1 MKCTPYF
8 LQYVRKGK
16 AMKLALAIAASLCVS
31 SAAAA
36 KDTYVKPYVKADG
49 TYVQGHYKTS
59 PNGTRLDNYSTS
71 PNYNPY
77 TGRQG
82 TVNPYAPPRV
92 PEYRPQT
99 YTPPKP
105 KPYGYKPRGY

>member
-1 MKCTPYF
+1 
-8 LQYVRKGK
+8 
-16 AMKLALAIAASLCVS
+16 MKLAILIAASVFVS
-31 SAAAA
+31 GVADAR
-36 KDTYVKPYVKADG
+36 DTYVKPYVKSDG

-59 PNGTRLDNYSTS
+59 PNSTTLDNYSTS

-82 TVNPYAPPRV
+82 TVDPYAPPRV
-92 PEYRPQT
+92 QPYQYKPQT

-105 KPYGYKPRGY
+105 PKPLSKPRGY